1 MDSSRLVLPAGPA
14 PGADARADADP
25 VADDP
30 DAQLAFTS
38 ELDAVDGHAA
48 RRSHLQ
54 LGGLWCAGCATTIER
69 ALEAEPGVLRARVAY
84 GTQRATV
91 SWQPH
96 ATSVSRLVAAVA
108 RAGYGAAPD
117 VAAPARALRQAEAR
131 RMLWRL
137 FVAVFCMMQI
147 MMYQTPLYLA
157 APGTLAPDLRALL
170 LWAAWLLAIPV
181 VVFSAAPLFQDAWR
195 GLKRRRIGMDLPVSL
210 GIAVMFVA
218 STGATFDPGGVFG
231 RDAYFDSLAMF
242 VTFLLVGR
250 WLTLALRNRV
260 AATLEEAIARTPAAL
275 RRIEADGSIA
285 LIAPQRLRRGDRV
298 SVLVGEAFAA
308 DGPIESGETEV
319 DEALL
324 TGESRPVA
332 KRAGDIAIAGS
343 INLGGAVV
351 QRAERVG
358 ADTRYDGI
366 VRMMRG
372 ALSDR
377 PAVLRAA
384 DRVARPFLWIVLLL
398 AAGAAAA
405 WSVVDPSRAVW
416 VAVSVLI
423 VTCPCALSL
432 AAPSALLAA
441 AGALSSRGVLVRRLD
456 AIEALAGIDT
466 VCFDKTGTLTEPSLR
481 HAEVEPKHGAHRA
494 GLDAAALLAMA
505 AALARLS
512 THPMARALAGAA
524 GAEGSS
530 TTTAWREVREH
541 AGLGLE
547 ALGVDGSRYRLGS
560 RQWVTGT
567 DIDIDASAPSAGVET
582 WFSGPSGVLARFRF
596 AETLRADA
604 AASIDSLRQAGLT
617 VELLSGDAPERVRA
631 VADTLG
637 IACAIGGASPADK
650 LAAVTRLQADGH
662 RVAMVGD
669 GLNDA
674 PVMARADVSF
684 AIGQGLSLTRS
695 TADFALMSGSLADIG
710 WAREVA
716 RRAMRI
722 VRQNMA
728 WAVAYNAVCL
738 PLAIAGWFPPWVAGL
753 GMAASSLVVVA
764 NAWRIA

>member
-1 MDSSRLVLPAGPA
+1 M
-14 PGADARADADP
+14 
-25 VADDP
+25 ADDP

-38 ELDAVDGHAA
+38 ELDAVDGHPV
-48 RRSHLQ
+48 RRSYLQ
-54 LGGLWCAGCATTIER
+54 LSGLWCAGCATTIER

-91 SWQPH
+91 TWEPH
-96 ATSVSRLVAAVA
+96 VTRVSRLIAAVA

-117 VAAPARALRQAEAR
+117 VVAPARALRQADAR

-137 FVAVFCMMQI
+137 FVAVFCMMQV
-147 MMYQTPLYLA
+147 MMYQTPLYVA
-157 APGTLAPDLRALL
+157 APGTLTPDLRALL
-170 LWAAWLLAIPV
+170 LWAAWLLSIPV
-181 VVFSAAPLFQDAWR
+181 VIFSAAPLFQEAWQ
-195 GLKRRRIGMDLPVSL
+195 GLKRRRIGMDLPVSI
-210 GIAVMFVA
+210 GIAVMFVV

-231 RDAYFDSLAMF
+231 SDAYFDSLTMF
-242 VTFLLVGR
+242 VSFLLVGR
-250 WLTLALRNRV
+250 YLTLAMRNRV

-275 RRIEADGSIA
+275 RRIEADGSIT
-285 LIAPQRLRRGDRV
+285 LIPPQRLCRDDRL
-298 SVLVGEAFAA
+298 SVLAGEAFAA

-332 KRAGDIAIAGS
+332 KRPGDVAIAGS
-343 INLGGAVV
+343 INLRGAVV

-358 ADTRYDGI
+358 ADTRYEGI

-384 DRVARPFLWIVLLL
+384 DRVAGPFLWVVLIL
-398 AAGAAAA
+398 AAGAAAV
-405 WSVVDPSRAVW
+405 WSVIDPSRAVW

-432 AAPSALLAA
+432 AAPAALLAA
-441 AGALSSRGVLVRRLD
+441 AGALSRRGVLVQRLD

-466 VCFDKTGTLTEPSLR
+466 ICFDKTGTLTEPSLR
-481 HAEVEPKHGAHRA
+481 RAEVELQTAACRA
-494 GLDAAALLAMA
+494 GLDEAAVLAMA
-505 AALARLS
+505 ASLARLS
-512 THPMARALAGAA
+512 AHPIARALADAGSAA
-524 GAEGSS
+524 VA
-530 TTTAWREVREH
+530 TATTAWREVREH

-547 ALGVDGSRYRLGS
+547 ALAEDGSRYRLGARHWIEGDHDIPS
-560 RQWVTGT
+560 TGT
-567 DIDIDASAPSAGVET
+567 AGAET
-582 WFSGPSGVLARFRF
+582 WFSGPAGALARFRF
-596 AETLRADA
+596 GETLRADA
-604 AASIDSLRQAGLT
+604 VASIDTLRRAGLT

-631 VADTLG
+631 VADVLG
-637 IACAIGGASPADK
+637 IERALGGASPADK
-650 LAAVTRLQADGH
+650 LDAVARLHGLGR

-684 AIGQGLSLTRS
+684 AMGHGLSLTRS

-710 WAREVA
+710 WARATA

-728 WAVAYNAVCL
+728 WAIAYNTVCL
-738 PLAIAGWFPPWVAGL
+738 PLALLGWFPPWAAGL

-764 NAWRIA
+764 NAWRVDQPT

>member
-1 MDSSRLVLPAGPA
+1 MDSTRLVLPAGPA

-38 ELDAVDGHAA
+38 ELDAVEGRPA

-54 LGGLWCAGCATTIER
+54 LTGLWCAGCATTIER

-108 RAGYGAAPD
+108 HAGYGAAPD
-117 VAAPARALRQAEAR
+117 VAAPARTLRQAEAR

-137 FVAVFCMMQI
+137 FVAGFCMMQI
-147 MMYQTPLYLA
+147 MMYQTPLYVA

-195 GLKRRRIGMDLPVSL
+195 GLKQRRIAMDLPVSI

-285 LIAPQRLRRGDRV
+285 LIAPQRLRRGDRL
-298 SVLVGEAFAA
+298 SVLAGEAFAA
-308 DGPIESGETEV
+308 DGPIESGETDV

-332 KRAGDIAIAGS
+332 KRPGDVAIAGS
-343 INLGGAVV
+343 INLGAVVV
-351 QRAERVG
+351 QRADRVG

-377 PAVLRAA
+377 PATLRAA
-384 DRVARPFLWIVLLL
+384 DRIAGPFLWIVLLL

-405 WSVVDPSRAVW
+405 WSIVDPSRAVW

-441 AGALSSRGVLVRRLD
+441 AGALSKRGVLVRRLD
-456 AIEALAGIDT
+456 AIESLAGIDT

-481 HAEVEPKHGAHRA
+481 RAEVEPQHGARRA

-505 AALARLS
+505 SSLARLS
-512 THPMARALAGAA
+512 THPMARALADARGAS
-524 GAEGSS
+524 GPD
-530 TTTAWREVREH
+530 TPTAWHAVREH

-547 ALGVDGSRYRLGS
+547 AIGVDGGRYRLGA
-560 RQWVTGT
+560 QHWIAGADETVTGAT
-567 DIDIDASAPSAGVET
+567 AGAET
-582 WFSGPSGVLARFRF
+582 WFSGPSGALARFRF
-596 AETLRADA
+596 GETLRSDA
-604 AASIDSLRQAGLT
+604 AASIDALRHAGLT

-637 IACAIGGASPADK
+637 IARALGAASPADK
-650 LAAVTRLQADGH
+650 LAAVARLQTGGH

-674 PVMARADVSF
+674 PVMACADVSF
-684 AIGQGLSLTRS
+684 AMGQGLSLTRS

-710 WAREVA
+710 WARDTA
-716 RRAMRI
+716 RRTMRI

-738 PLAIAGWFPPWVAGL
+738 PLALFGWFPPWVAGL